1 MRLTPCILGTACVPW
16 NEDYTLAEGIFRRQ
30 VRHLLSVGFENL
42 YVFGTAGEGHAVTE
56 AQFRQIAEVFFEEM
70 RASAGM
76 SQLGI
81 IGLSVPQVKA
91 RIEVGLEIGY
101 RTFQLSL
108 PSWGSLNDRELHTF
122 FDEILGAYP
131 QAQFLHYNISRGL
144 RVLSGR
150 ELARIA
156 ADHPNLVATKSGS
169 QSIANDLGLMTGAP
183 ELCHFFTEQDYAF
196 ASRYG
201 ACGLLASISTINPA
215 RTRELFDAGQRKDEE
230 ALTRLSIK
238 LYQIL
243 QVLFTCTASGQ
254 HMDGAYDKLYCK
266 IADPDFPLRLLPP
279 YQSST
284 DEEWQAFVE
293 KLRSIDPAW
302 VGEKAKADV

>member
-16 NEDYTLAEGIFRRQ
+16 NDDYTLAEGIFRRQ

-42 YVFGTAGEGHAVTE
+42 YVFGTAGEGHAVTD
-56 AQFRQIAEVFFEEM
+56 AQFRQIAEIFFAEM
-70 RASAGM
+70 RASAGLC
-76 SQLGI
+76 QLGI

-108 PSWGSLNDRELHTF
+108 PSWGALNDRELRTF
-122 FDEILGAYP
+122 FDEILGGYP

-150 ELARIA
+150 ELAAIA

-169 QSIANDLGLMTGAP
+169 QSIANDLGLMTFAP

-201 ACGLLASISTINPA
+201 ACGLLISISSIRPE
-215 RTRELFDAGQRKDEE
+215 RTHELFAAGQRRDEE
-230 ALTRLSIK
+230 ALTRLSRE
-238 LYQIL
+238 LYTIL
-243 QVLFTCTASGQ
+243 QALFACAASGQ
-254 HMDGAYDKLYCK
+254 HMDGAYDKLYSK
-266 IADPDFPLRLLPP
+266 IADSDFPLRLLPP

-284 DEEWQAFVE
+284 DEEWRGFVE

-302 VGEKAKADV
+302 VGEEAKADV